1 MEDLAFHQDFYV
13 AIIKNKK
20 MFKYANILIAFLLLN
35 LSTKSQE
42 QSQSTLLE
50 NIESQNQLIEEFSN
64 DDESI
69 FNLLLQYKKN
79 PLDVN
84 ETTKDDLAV
93 LFFLNPIQ
101 NDDFIKYRK
110 LMGSFI
116 SLYELQSIPSWDANT
131 IEIAKEIF
139 YLPQNK
145 ISSKKINEA
154 FTDGD
159 FNFINCLEQN
169 INSKNANQ
177 SDSINAFNLKSF
189 NPFHFFI
196 KYEYR
201 FKNILEYGLRAD
213 KDAGESFFNGAQK
226 KGFDFYS
233 AHIFLKPN
241 GFLKSLAIGDFLI
254 NMGQGLCHWQS
265 FSLSKSADV
274 LSIKKQM
281 PVLNPYHSIGE
292 NNFHRGIGVSL
303 SKFNYGLSFF
313 VSQNKLDANFTNDTS
328 VDESNQISSILTS
341 GLHRTASEISRK
353 HNEKLFQF
361 GCVISK
367 QFKTAQ
373 IAFNFV
379 HSKFQH
385 EFVKGDNPSE
395 LYDSTGKTIQNCS
408 LSYDYTFLNIHFF
421 GETALSNNKSM
432 ASINGALISLDKK
445 IDLSLLCRNVSN
457 TYKAYQANIFGQT
470 NPIGFDGCY
479 IGLQYKPNKLLQSNL
494 YVDVFKFRWLK
505 YGVTKPLSGADYLI
519 QLFYKPTKKSEFN
532 FRYSQKNIN
541 EWTSTQLNGINKLP
555 IQSTFRLQLKYIF
568 NKQLIFM
575 NQIETNTVVR
585 DDYYKDYGFLMAS
598 VLKCNIKN
606 PSIIL
611 KVGAFIFETT
621 SYHSRIYFN
630 EIDVFN
636 DFFTEFFYEKGKRFF
651 LISQFNIS
659 KKSTFDLKFSTTI
672 IPSKY
677 QSIKDYNDSASNYNT
692 TLKCKLTFLF

>member
-1 MEDLAFHQDFYV
+1 
-13 AIIKNKK
+13 

-50 NIESQNQLIEEFSN
+50 NIESQNQLIEVFSN

-79 PLDVN
+79 PLNVN
-84 ETTKDDLAV
+84 EITKDELAV

-101 NDDFIKYRK
+101 IDDFIKYRN

-145 ISSKKINEA
+145 ISYKKINEA

-159 FNFINCLEQN
+159 FNFINCLEQT
-169 INSKNANQ
+169 INSKNADQ
-177 SDSINAFNLKSF
+177 SDSINFFSLKSF

-213 KDAGESFFNGAQK
+213 KDAGEYFFNGAQK
-226 KGFDFYS
+226 NGFDFYS
-233 AHIFLKPN
+233 AHLFLKPN
-241 GFLKSLAIGDFLI
+241 RFLKSIAIGDFLV

-265 FSLSKSADV
+265 FSISKSADV

-281 PVLNPYHSIGE
+281 PFLNPYHSIGE

-313 VSQNKLDANFTNDTS
+313 ISQNKLDANFTNDTS
-328 VDESNQISSILTS
+328 VNESYQISSILTS
-341 GLHRTASEISRK
+341 GLHRTASEINRK

-361 GCVISK
+361 GCVVSK

-373 IAFNFV
+373 IAFNFI

-385 EFVKGDNPSE
+385 EFVKGENPSQ
-395 LYDSTGKTIQNCS
+395 LYDSYNKAIQNCS
-408 LSYDYTFLNIHFF
+408 LSYDYTILNIHFF
-421 GETALSNNKSM
+421 GEIALSNNKSM

-445 IDLSLLCRNVSN
+445 IDLSFLYRNISN
-457 TYKAYQANIFGQT
+457 TYKAYQANVFGQT
-470 NPIGFDGCY
+470 NPIGFDGSY
-479 IGLQYKPNKLLQSNL
+479 IGLQYKPNKVLQTNL

-505 YGVTKPLSGADYLI
+505 FGVNKPLSGADYLI
-519 QLFYKPTKKSEFN
+519 QLFYKPTKKSEFK
-532 FRYSQKNIN
+532 FRYSQKNLN
-541 EWTSTQLNGINKLP
+541 EWTSTQFNGINKLP
-555 IQSTFRLQLKYIF
+555 IQSTFRLLLKHNF
-568 NKQLIFM
+568 SKQLIFTSQLEI
-575 NQIETNTVVR
+575 NNVVTNN
-585 DDYYKDYGFLMAS
+585 YKKDNGFLMATG
-598 VLKCNIKN
+598 LKCSIKN

-611 KVGAFIFETT
+611 RGGAFIFETT
-621 SYHSRIYFN
+621 AFDSRIYFN
-630 EIDVFN
+630 ESDVFN

-651 LISQFNIS
+651 VISQFNIS
-659 KKSTFDLKFSTTI
+659 KKSAFDIKFSSTI

-677 QSIKDYNDSASNYNT
+677 QSVKDYNDLAPNYNT
-692 TLKCKLTFLF
+692 TLKCKLTFFF

>member
-1 MEDLAFHQDFYV
+1 MELLAFHQHFYV
-13 AIIKNKK
+13 AIIKKK

-35 LSTKSQE
+35 LYTKSQE
-42 QSQSTLLE
+42 QPQSTLLE

-64 DDESI
+64 DDESL

-79 PLDVN
+79 PLNVN
-84 ETTKDDLAV
+84 EITREDLAV

-101 NDDFIKYRK
+101 IDDFIKYRN

-131 IEIAKEIF
+131 IELVKEIF
-139 YLPQNK
+139 FLPQNK
-145 ISSKKINEA
+145 ISYKKINEA

-159 FNFINCLEQN
+159 FYFINCLEQT

-177 SDSINAFNLKSF
+177 SDSIHSFNVKSF

-201 FKNILEYGLRAD
+201 FKNYMEYGLRAD

-226 KGFDFYS
+226 NGFDFYS
-233 AHIFLKPN
+233 AHFFLKPN
-241 GFLKSLAIGDFLI
+241 RFLKSLAIGDFLI

-265 FSLSKSADV
+265 YSLSKSADV

-303 SKFNYGLSFF
+303 SKYNYGLSFF
-313 VSQNKLDANFTNDTS
+313 ISQNKLDANFTNDTS
-328 VDESNQISSILTS
+328 VNESNQISSILTS
-341 GLHRTASEISRK
+341 GLHRTASEINRK

-361 GCVISK
+361 GCVVSK

-373 IAFNFV
+373 IAFNFI

-385 EFVKGDNPSE
+385 EFVKGENPSQ
-395 LYDSTGKTIQNCS
+395 LYNSYDKTIQNCS
-408 LSYDYTFLNIHFF
+408 VSYEYTFLNIHFF
-421 GETALSNNKSM
+421 GETALSKNYSM

-457 TYKAYQANIFGQT
+457 TYKAYQSNIFGQT
-470 NPIGFDGCY
+470 NPIGFDGNY
-479 IGLQYKPNKLLQSNL
+479 IGLQYKPNKVLQTNL
-494 YVDVFKFRWLK
+494 YIDLYKFRWLK
-505 YGVTKPLSGADYLI
+505 YGVNKPSSGADYLI

-532 FRYSQKNIN
+532 FRYSQKSIN
-541 EWTSTQLNGINKLP
+541 EWTSTQINSNNKLP
-555 IQSTFRLQLKYIF
+555 VQTIWRLLLKHNF
-568 NKQLIFM
+568 SKQLIFTSQLEI
-575 NQIETNTVVR
+575 NNVVTNN
-585 DDYYKDYGFLMAS
+585 YKKDNGFLMATA
-598 VLKCNIKN
+598 LKCSIKN

-611 KVGAFIFETT
+611 KAGAFIFETT
-621 SYHSRIYFN
+621 AFDSRIYFN
-630 EIDVFN
+630 ESDVFN
-636 DFFTEFFYEKGKRFF
+636 DFFTEFFYEKGKRIF

-659 KKSTFDLKFSTTI
+659 KKSAFDIKFSSTV

-677 QSIKDYNDSASNYNT
+677 QSVKDYNNSEPNYNT
-692 TLKCKLTFLF
+692 TLKCKLTFFF